1 MEKESK
7 HSLECN
13 YLVRCTS
20 QNNLRTK
27 ILWLLYEKKRKW
39 RLVLSMSSFEIVKH
53 VNDKHGAP

>member
-13 YLVRCTS
+13 YLVPCTS

-27 ILWLLYEKKRKW
+27 ILWLLYEKK
-39 RLVLSMSSFEIVKH
+39 E
-53 VNDKHGAP
+53 NGAWCFLCSPLK